1 MSAGIAYKITCTI
14 DNKETTILLDTIN
27 ETTVNTSSNLT
38 QHPIVN
44 GDIVADHMYK
54 DPITISL
61 SGSFSLNGGTLMNI
75 ASTGSALSNI
85 QTLFEKIKNEGIVCS
100 LMKVMTDSKQNMR
113 FLERNN
119 MVLTSI
125 RWTEKVNSMDFSFS
139 FTQVLTQTGAILSQN
154 STSLTDDD
162 TNQTV
167 PSVYQG
173 NPNGTTP
180 AQIQD
185 DKTPVVNPTPA
196 DSSTTAPKEQEVYLE
211 KASVG
216 MTSAALTDTDI
227 LNLMKFII
235 SKMCSD
241 GYVSKEFITMM
252 CSYSQATIYEYAKA
266 YTSNSSERAG
276 IYNSI
281 HSGNFSYKLIARNG
295 KNNEV
300 FSKSLLNSSKN
311 EQNAKR
317 FIKYVYDTYKTCQ
330 TYFNYVKIFATN
342 KTGAQQF
349 DITIDTNQLT
359 FRLEYNNVSSA
370 YNLKMYRVI
379 NGEKS
384 LLKTVSNVGGGNNY
398 WNFLTDS
405 VNPFYSLPNPQKYLY
420 FRYYKDFYRGAQVIV
435 SSASLS
441 TIKTQIENNFTNIIN
456 SF

>member
-27 ETTVNTSSNLT
+27 ETSVNTSSNLT

-44 GDIVADHMYK
+44 GDMVADHMYK

-75 ASTGSALSNI
+75 SSTGSSLSNI
-85 QTLFEKIKNEGIVCS
+85 QTLFERIKNEGIVCS

-125 RWTEKVNSMDFSFS
+125 RWSEKVNSMDFSFT

-154 STSLTDDD
+154 SINLTTDD

-167 PSVYQG
+167 PSIYQG
-173 NPNGTTP
+173 SPEGTAPT
-180 AQIQD
+180 QIQD
-185 DKTPVVNPTPA
+185 ETVPVVNQSA
-196 DSSTTAPKEQEVYLE
+196 NSSVSTTREAEVYLE

-235 SKMCSD
+235 SKMCKD
-241 GYVSKEFITMM
+241 GYVSKDFITMM

-266 YTSNSSERAG
+266 YTSNASEKAG

-281 HSGNFSYKLIARNG
+281 HSGNFSYKLIARSG

-300 FSKSLLNSSKN
+300 FSKSLFNSSKN
-311 EQNAKR
+311 DQNAKR
-317 FIKYVYDTYKTCQ
+317 FIKYIYNTYKTCQ
-330 TYFNYVKIFATN
+330 TYFAYVKIFATN

-349 DITIDTNQLT
+349 DITIDSSQLT
-359 FRLEYNNVSSA
+359 FRLEYNNVSGT

-384 LLKTVSNVGGGNNY
+384 LLKTVSNVGGTNNY

-405 VNPFYSLPNPQKYLY
+405 VNPFYSLPNPIKFLY

-435 SSASLS
+435 SSGSLS